1 MHKYKLHSTLQR
13 YISYLNEAREALY
26 LTLDRLKAPPA
37 AGEPETAAGRDSP
50 LNQQLGESIEE
61 IEGLIAG
68 CDGLAADDGLEN
80 GLPSGIAT
88 PTIAGTPRRLVSQIT
103 STPNNRSM
111 TSSRMLFAAA
121 GESTLGAGG
130 GREEARPSPER
141 LDAQIRSLTYNQVGL
156 FL

>member
-1 MHKYKLHSTLQR
+1 MNKFGFTLQR
-13 YISYLNEAREALY
+13 YISYLHEAREALY

-37 AGEPETAAGRDSP
+37 AGEPDTAAGRDSP

-68 CDGLAADDGLEN
+68 CDGLAADGGLEN

-103 STPNNRSM
+103 STPNNRSV

-121 GESTLGAGG
+121 GESTLGAGGG

-141 LDAQIRSLTYNQVGL
+141 LDAQIRSLTYNQVR
-156 FL
+156 